1 MLYSA
6 FLVFQPLK
14 TLYTAYHI
22 HPFHTLMAQPLEAIW
37 GSVLNSV
44 LIKKKLNYI
53 LVLHICQL
61 CLNRVTER
69 SCHTQ
74 AGEILSPQIITQGH
88 GPLTSLLQK
97 KRRPLTQEDL
107 KGLIH

>member
-14 TLYTAYHI
+14 ALYTAYHI

-44 LIKKKLNYI
+44 LI
-53 LVLHICQL
+53 
-61 CLNRVTER
+61 
-69 SCHTQ
+69 
-74 AGEILSPQIITQGH
+74 
-88 GPLTSLLQK
+88 
-97 KRRPLTQEDL
+97 
-107 KGLIH
+107 